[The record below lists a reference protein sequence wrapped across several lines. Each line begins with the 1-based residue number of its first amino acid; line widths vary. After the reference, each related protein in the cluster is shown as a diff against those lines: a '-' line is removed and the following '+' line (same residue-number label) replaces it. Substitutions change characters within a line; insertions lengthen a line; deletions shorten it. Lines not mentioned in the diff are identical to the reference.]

1 MDQVYLIMTT
11 EVLIAVCT
19 ALGGVIAGA
28 LVKTGVD
35 RRRGGGNQTWLA
47 AMEPMIEQLL
57 QSQEADRESRA
68 AAMVRM
74 QELTNAMVELRL
86 DLARDRGL
94 REGGR

>member
-1 MDQVYLIMTT
+1 MTT
-11 EVLIAVCT
+11 EALVATCT
-19 ALGGVIAGA
+19 ALGGLIAGA
-28 LVKTGVD
+28 LAKTGVD
-35 RRRGGGNQTWLA
+35 YHRGNKWQDA
-47 AMEPMIEQLL
+47 IEQLL

-74 QELTNAMVELRL
+74 QELTAAMVELRL